1 MPAEI
6 WRPEK
11 SGRGRGNDKIQI
23 GMSFDS
29 FVIERWQRDRDIFV
43 STAKEL
49 GAEVNVQNANG
60 DLEQQKKQ
68 INYFID
74 KGMDVIV
81 VICIDSKGL
90 TEEVQ
95 RAKDAGIKIIAYDR
109 LLQNTDIDLYIS
121 FDNERVGTMMG
132 EALLE
137 TVWPA
142 EMC

>member
-1 MPAEI
+1 MMLLLCACGNLETGKDQGEVAE
-6 WRPEK
+6 
-11 SGRGRGNDKIQI
+11 NDKIQI

-109 LLQNTDIDLYIS
+109 LLQNTDIDL
-121 FDNERVGTMMG
+121 RCV
-132 EALLE
+132 
-137 TVWPA
+137 
-142 EMC
+142 

>member
-1 MPAEI
+1 MYKKKRWICVAWLLVMMLLLCACGNLETGKNQGEVAE
-6 WRPEK
+6 
-11 SGRGRGNDKIQI
+11 NDKIQI

-81 VICIDSKGL
+81 VI
-90 TEEVQ
+90 
-95 RAKDAGIKIIAYDR
+95 
-109 LLQNTDIDLYIS
+109 
-121 FDNERVGTMMG
+121 
-132 EALLE
+132 
-137 TVWPA
+137 
-142 EMC
+142 